1 MLPGLE
7 CLEGLATGVYAMQLS
22 INDQAFT
29 VNAAEGVRDTLA
41 SVGPQPFREIWINA
55 DGGRALCA
63 LLNGERGFLMYLRM
77 EGDAGFT
84 SRNPAFTGHDTP
96 IEYRLRNGQE
106 DKFPTSWALREDVI
120 IAALEYFVSHEDKA
134 PFVTW
139 HDDGA

>member
-1 MLPGLE
+1 
-7 CLEGLATGVYAMQLS
+7 MQLS

-29 VNAAEGVRDTLA
+29 VNAAEEVRDTLA
-41 SVGPQPFREIWINA
+41 SVGWQPFREIWINA

-77 EGDAGFT
+77 EDDAGFT

-120 IAALEYFVSHEDKA
+120 VAALEYFVVHEDKA
-134 PFVTW
+134 PFVT
-139 HDDGA
+139 